1 MMKGSL
7 TNEKARFWLIMFIC
21 NCYTLNTS
29 SFRVTQ
35 NIAQTLSSGWSDA
48 HTTRST
54 RLICYTILIKRI
66 LSYNDALI
74 LNTKCRCL

>member
-21 NCYTLNTS
+21 NCYTLN

-35 NIAQTLSSGWSDA
+35 NIAQTLSSRWNNA

-54 RLICYTILIKRI
+54 RRICYTILIKRI
-66 LSYNDALI
+66 LSYNDALN